1 MVRKSLSPEVTFEWK
16 PEGREGASLE
26 DIWGRSIP
34 GSGNSTHKGLEV
46 GTGLAGVKMK
56 KREEQ
61 GMGWDFRGDV
71 LGGGQDGNT
80 GSSRSTPAGGAISPE
95 LPALGC
101 GQARNGERVG
111 ALTLVRFIA

>member
-1 MVRKSLSPEVTFEWK
+1 MVRKSLSLEVTFEWR
-16 PEGREGASLE
+16 PEGREGASHE
-26 DIWGRSIP
+26 DTWGKSIP

-61 GMGWDFRGDV
+61 GMGWEFSGHG

-80 GSSRSTPAGGAISPE
+80 GSSLSTPAGGAISPE
-95 LPALGC
+95 LAFLGC
-101 GQARNGERVG
+101 GQSRKGERVRC
-111 ALTLVRFIA
+111 LDLS